1 MFLKGVNLGN
11 DSLTTINST
20 ITTIIT
26 TTTTTNL
33 TSASST
39 IATET
44 TTISID
50 EHSSNR
56 NLTLNILK
64 SNLIYLN
71 DQTLNALL
79 LFCFLFS
86 IFSKKILTFLT
97 VKIRN
102 YATLRSLLLH
112 LFCFRHLFL
121 W

>member
-26 TTTTTNL
+26 TTTTTTNL
-33 TSASST
+33 TTSSST

-50 EHSSNR
+50 EHSNR
-56 NLTLNILK
+56 NLTLNFLK

-71 DQTLNALL
+71 DQNCSVLL
-79 LFCFLFS
+79 LFYFVFYYL
-86 IFSKKILTFLT
+86 KILTFLT